1 MPTLPTILPSQRYF
15 FATLSL
21 KSVLISTTM
30 AQSQISIND
39 RIAEILESIK
49 DIITPNFK
57 QLAREHGVPY
67 QRLLARSKG
76 VRDTM

>member
-1 MPTLPTILPSQRYF
+1 
-15 FATLSL
+15 
-21 KSVLISTTM
+21 M
-30 AQSQISIND
+30 AQSQVSINN
-39 RIAEILESIK
+39 RITEILESIK
-49 DIITPNFK
+49 DIPKPNSK